1 MMLTRRDLRDDRGVA
16 MLTVIM
22 VAAVLMALGMA
33 AVMVSTTNIRNA
45 GRDRFATTAQG
56 AAEAAVASAEA
67 YLQTVSGM
75 ALACSPSCGATNP
88 WGDSTTKK
96 SLSFPGGRTAKVWIE
111 VKQQYNPPTYK
122 SADYVI
128 HAVGKN
134 SNAIATR
141 TIDQEVSVQPLDF
154 PFGVYVDNKIN
165 DQGTPSITN
174 ESVFSRTCIDSRN
187 KIYFGGV
194 DPFYGI
200 PAAAHSAQYITNAN
214 QSSCDT
220 NLVHEE
226 TTDNKAIHYDNTG
239 GSAHNYCAPT
249 TTGGT
254 AVDTRYDQDALG
266 GPFSQDTVDGTTC
279 SSAPNQYTS
288 TSYFDNNIL
297 TNQFNFQPKGL
308 TESQYAA
315 LKSVAQAQGT
325 YYTSA
330 SSIVWPTAS
339 AIPNAVMYFDL
350 SSGQSVNVG
359 SGDVASYAWVD
370 EPGGTCNTQHP
381 SIIIIVRGGDLTLG
395 SGVSTTGAIF
405 VPEGQLTAAG
415 SVNLVGTIFAAYAKI
430 TGGANVSLNNCYIKN
445 IPGPIMNVQPIRYHE
460 VDR

>member
-1 MMLTRRDLRDDRGVA
+1 MMLRRRNLREDSGLA

-33 AVMVSTTNIRNA
+33 AIMVTTTNMRNA

-75 ALACSPSCGATNP
+75 ALACSPTCTTNP
-88 WGDSTTKK
+88 WGNQAAPK
-96 SLSFPGGRTAKVWIE
+96 SLTFPSSRTATVWIE
-111 VKQQYNPPTYK
+111 VKQQYNPPAYK

-141 TIDQEVSVQPLDF
+141 SIDQEVSVQPLDF

-165 DQGTPSITN
+165 DQGTPTITN

-187 KIYFGGV
+187 KIVFGGT

-200 PAAAHSAQYITNAN
+200 PAAAHSAQYITNSN

-220 NLVHEE
+220 NLVHEQ
-226 TTDNKAIHYDNTG
+226 TTDSKAIHYDSTG
-239 GSAHNYCAPT
+239 GTQHNYCAPA

-266 GPFSQDTVDGTTC
+266 GAFSQDTVDGSTC
-279 SSAPNQYTS
+279 SSAPNQYTT

-325 YYTSA
+325 YYTS
-330 SSIVWPTAS
+330 SSSVTWPTAS
-339 AIPNAVMYFDL
+339 TTANAVVYFDL
-350 SSGQSVNVG
+350 PSGSSVNVA
-359 SGDVASYAWVD
+359 SGDVASYAWTD
-370 EPGGTCNTQHP
+370 EPGGACNTQHP
-381 SIIIIVRGGDLTLG
+381 SIIIIVRGGDLSLG
-395 SGVSTTGAIF
+395 SGVATTGAIF
-405 VPEGQLTAAG
+405 VPEGQMTAAG
-415 SVNLVGTIFAAYAKI
+415 GVNMVGTIFAAFAKI
-430 TGGANVSLNNCYIKN
+430 TGGASISLNSCYIKN
-445 IPGPIMNVQPIRYHE
+445 IPGPVMNVQPIRFHE